1 MLALQNASDESK
13 LAPHL
18 LLKINDDQAASE
30 IKNQLREIWA
40 EVLQDDPENFLDED
54 VFFDV
59 GGDSVRSQMLVIA
72 AEKRGILLTME
83 QIFLNASLE
92 EMASVAKVATVKLKE
107 EDSDDAPKAFALLH
121 GSDYGSLQGTLE
133 AVSAQCRVST
143 DKITDVYPCSPMQES
158 LVVQLDGNT
167 NLYVRQFVFRIA
179 QDAPLDKIK
188 EAWEETVR
196 ANPILRT
203 RICDAPS
210 ARGYVQAVVD
220 EIPSWSVCE
229 TNLTQ
234 FLERDAGNAMNLG
247 DPFFR
252 YALVAD
258 ENQRYFVWT
267 AHHAL
272 CDGASIPEILDEVAM
287 RYRGHSNSITPR
299 APFRYFIKSMFAPNP
314 ARQQQQELF
323 WQNSLEDLNPTP
335 FPPPPR
341 SEAQLNPSATFEHS
355 LHLEQQR
362 VPFGL
367 TKALLLRAAWAIL
380 LSHYTG
386 TQDIVF
392 GAINS
397 GRTADVS
404 GVSRMTGPTIN
415 LVPIVLRVD
424 AKQSVASFLSHVRAQ
439 SAEMIPFEHTGLSKI
454 RQILA
459 NSAPTLTDF
468 QSLLVVHPMEF
479 ADAIGPATESLGL
492 EYVDALGK
500 KEHHPYPLITT
511 CTISTESIVRITIQH
526 DERVVSTRQAENLSH
541 QFVAVVK
548 QLTDANAETLLDS
561 ISPLSG
567 HDLTQIS
574 EWNRSTPP
582 PEETCL
588 HQLFARQVLAQPNAP
603 AVCSTDQSF
612 TYADVDAYSTSL
624 AIELRNRGVTPGI
637 FVAVCFEKS
646 VWTVVAILAVFKAG
660 GVYVPIEPA
669 HPRGRIEEIIT
680 AVSITVALASK
691 KGASVLDGL
700 CESIID
706 VDGHVHREGSLP
718 PGLSHPSSTAY
729 LLFTSGTT
737 GKPKGLLMSHQAICT
752 SIIHHGRAFGAG
764 PHWRTLQFGAHTFD
778 LSIGEFFTTLA
789 FGGCICVPSDEDR
802 LNNLPGAI
810 TALEANTLLVVPTV
824 ANLLLPHEVPTLK
837 TIVLAGEPIT
847 KETIVR
853 WADHV
858 ELTAAYGPSETAVY
872 CSGNLRVTS
881 DADPA
886 HIGHAIGATMWIAN
900 PENYH
905 QLCAVGC
912 IGEILIS
919 GPLLGGGYIGDPAQT
934 DAAFV
939 PTPEWMKQLGDGSYQ
954 VLYRSGDLAR
964 YNEDGTFRIVG
975 RRDTQVKLRGYR
987 IELGEI
993 ENQIMASRNVAA
1005 ALAAL
1010 PNTGP
1015 CAKQIV
1021 TVLSFN
1027 GSELDD
1033 RARTNESGLEHPD
1046 KFALAQDRHSPQTR
1060 RRLAELQRHLSLILP
1075 EYMVPTIWVVLE
1087 KLPLLISGKIDR
1099 KAIKTWVDNM
1109 KPETFRDIL
1118 EYQEKEER
1126 SLMGEIVPGS
1136 LADKLRQLWS
1146 EALGQPAE
1154 AIQLHTSF
1162 FTLGGDSIAA
1172 IRVVSQAK
1180 KSGLPLTV
1188 RGIISAKSLGNLV
1201 ATVEQQLA
1209 QRSSPEA
1216 SPVDIDQTLP
1226 SMEDILLPYKSLLQ
1240 ARLSSQPSA
1249 TVEDAYY
1256 FSPMQREI
1264 QYQRQVNPAVFLLS
1278 WQMEIASRDP
1288 DQAISLERLARAWK
1302 RVVQRFP
1309 ILRSIFLA
1317 DPTGHLPSVQVVLA
1331 NAEPEI
1337 ATVSV
1342 SDARTE
1348 PSFEILGIPRV
1359 DECFLPH
1366 RALFYRRGNRFF
1378 IHLELD
1384 HLVIDGWSLKV
1395 IKEALLEAYESDGE
1409 GQVPKAPSY
1418 KDFVMAQTQPARGDE
1433 DRKHWASMLRN
1444 QAPSLLFPVLTP
1456 GSFTPSPRKTIIYL
1470 PEIPATTLTSF
1481 SVAHGLTPASIFD
1494 AAWAQT
1500 LSFYTRSPNVGFEY
1514 VVSGRDEEVPGVF
1527 EMVGPL
1533 INVLAYHLDGVTAEQ
1548 TASAKNLAQLAQQMQ
1563 DQRTRDSQFSAVNIR
1578 ELLRELHSE
1587 RQLFNTAVNFQ
1598 RRPTAVES
1606 GTLWVDDD
1614 IRKSKDPWHFDI
1626 LVRVMHITDD
1636 NTFRSSFEFDAR
1648 LFEEKSIR
1656 EVAQN
1661 FWQRV
1666 TTTFE

>member
-1 MLALQNASDESK
+1 MLALQSASDESN

-18 LLKINDDQAASE
+18 LHKITDDKAALD
-30 IKNQLREIWA
+30 IKDQLRELWA

-59 GGDSVRSQMLVIA
+59 GGDSVRSQMLIIA
-72 AEKRGILLTME
+72 AAKRGILLTVE

-92 EMASVAKVATVKLKE
+92 EMASVARMEPVKVKE
-107 EDSDDAPKAFALLH
+107 GDADDTPKAFALLH
-121 GSDYGSLQGTLE
+121 DPGHGSLQDILG
-133 AVSAQCRVST
+133 AVSAQCRIPT
-143 DKITDVYPCSPMQES
+143 DQIADVYPCSPMQES
-158 LVVQLDGNT
+158 LVAQLDGNT

-179 QDAPLDKIK
+179 HDAPLNEFKQ
-188 EAWEETVR
+188 AWEETIR
-196 ANPILRT
+196 ANSVLRT
-203 RICDAPS
+203 RICEAPS

-220 EIPSWSVCE
+220 EIPSWSVCD
-229 TNLTQ
+229 TSLTQ
-234 FLERDAGNAMNLG
+234 FLEHDAGDPMNPG
-247 DPFFR
+247 DSFFR
-252 YALVAD
+252 YALVTD
-258 ENQRYFVWT
+258 ESQRYFVWT

-287 RYRGHSNSITPR
+287 RYRGQSNTITPR
-299 APFRYFIKSMFAPNP
+299 APFRSFIKSMFSPDP

-323 WQNSLEDLNPTP
+323 WQRSLEDLNPTP

-341 SEAQLNPSATFEHS
+341 SDAQVNPSATFEHS
-355 LHLEQQR
+355 LHLEQQQM
-362 VPFGL
+362 PFGM

-404 GVSRMTGPTIN
+404 GVSRLTGPTIN
-415 LVPIVLRVD
+415 LVPIVLHVD
-424 AKQSVASFLSHVRAQ
+424 SQQSVAAFLSHVRAQ
-439 SAEMIPFEHTGLSKI
+439 SAGMIPFEHVGLSKI

-459 NSAPTLTDF
+459 NGAPTLTDF

-479 ADAIGPATESLGL
+479 ADAIGPSTDSLGL

-500 KEHHPYPLITT
+500 KEHHPYPLIAT
-511 CTISTESIVRITIQH
+511 CTISAESTVRLTLQY
-526 DERVVSTRQAENLSH
+526 DERVVSARQAENLSH
-541 QFVAVVK
+541 QFEAVVK
-548 QLTDANAETLLDS
+548 QLINATSDSLLDS

-567 HDLTQIS
+567 HDLAQIS
-574 EWNRSTPP
+574 EWNRLTPR

-588 HQLFARQVLAQPNAP
+588 HHLFARKASAQPNVP
-603 AVCSTDQSF
+603 AVCSIERSL
-612 TYADVDAYSTSL
+612 TYAEVDAYSTSL
-624 AIELRNRGVTPGI
+624 AIGLIEQGVKPKM

-669 HPRGRIEEIIT
+669 HPRGRIEEILT
-680 AVSITVALASK
+680 AVSITVALASRK
-691 KGASVLDGL
+691 SAGVLDGL
-700 CESIID
+700 CQTIVD
-706 VDGHVHREGSLP
+706 VEEHVLRKGSLP
-718 PGLSHPSSTAY
+718 PGLSQPSSTAY

-802 LNNLPGAI
+802 LNDLAGAI
-810 TALEANTLLVVPTV
+810 TALNANTLLVVPTV

-858 ELTAAYGPSETAVY
+858 ELIAAYGPSETAVY
-872 CSGNLRVTS
+872 CSGNLRIAS

-886 HIGHAIGATMWIAN
+886 HIGRAIGATMWIAN
-900 PENYH
+900 PDNYH

-919 GPLLGGGYIGDPAQT
+919 GPLLGGGYIGNPAQT

-939 PTPEWMKQLGDGSYQ
+939 SAPEWMKQLGDGSYQ
-954 VLYRSGDLAR
+954 MLYKSGDLAR

-993 ENQIMASRNVAA
+993 ENQIMASGNVAA

-1010 PNTGP
+1010 PKTGP

-1027 GSELDD
+1027 WSEIDNKARAMGSQPED
-1033 RARTNESGLEHPD
+1033 TD
-1046 KFALAQDRHSPQTR
+1046 KFALARDRHSPGTR
-1060 RRLAELQRHLSLILP
+1060 RRLKRLQRHLSRVLP

-1087 KLPLLISGKIDR
+1087 RLPLLISGKIDR
-1099 KAIKTWVDNM
+1099 KAIKTWVDDM
-1109 KPETFRDIL
+1109 KPETYHDIL
-1118 EYQEKEER
+1118 KDQEE
-1126 SLMGEIVPGS
+1126 GENNIKGVIVAGS

-1154 AIQLHTSF
+1154 AIQLQTSF
-1162 FTLGGDSIAA
+1162 FALGGDSIAA
-1172 IRVVSQAK
+1172 IRVVSQGK
-1180 KSGLPLTV
+1180 RSGLPLTV
-1188 RGIISAKSLGNLV
+1188 RGIIGAKTLGNLI
-1201 ATVEQQLA
+1201 ALVEEQLA
-1209 QRSSPEA
+1209 EDNSPETSA
-1216 SPVDIDQTLP
+1216 MDIDHSQP
-1226 SMEDILLPYKSLLQ
+1226 STEDVLLPYESLLQ

-1249 TVEDAYY
+1249 AVEDAYY

-1264 QYQRQVNPAVFLLS
+1264 QYQRRVNPAVFLLS
-1278 WQMEIASRDP
+1278 WQMEIASRVP
-1288 DQAISLERLARAWK
+1288 DQPISLEKLASAW
-1302 RVVQRFP
+1302 RQVVQRFP

-1317 DPTGHLPSVQVVLA
+1317 DPTGQLPSVQVVLA

-1342 SDARTE
+1342 SDNRTE
-1348 PSFEILGIPRV
+1348 PSFDVLGIPRV

-1366 RALFYRRGNRFF
+1366 RALFYKRGDRFF
-1378 IHLELD
+1378 IHIELD
-1384 HLVIDGWSLKV
+1384 HLVIDGWSLRV

-1409 GQVPKAPSY
+1409 GQVPRAPSY
-1418 KDFVMAQTQPARGDE
+1418 KEFVIAQTQPARRDDG
-1433 DRKHWASMLRN
+1433 RKHWASTLRG
-1444 QAPSLLFPVLTP
+1444 QVPSLLLPVSTD
-1456 GSFTPSPRKTIIYL
+1456 GSFTPNPRKSIIYL
-1470 PEIPATTLTSF
+1470 PEITAATLTSF

-1500 LSFYTRSPNVGFEY
+1500 LSFYTGSPNVGFEY
-1514 VVSGRDEEVPGVF
+1514 VVSGRDEEIPGVF
-1527 EMVGPL
+1527 DMVGPL
-1533 INVLAYHLDGVTAEQ
+1533 INVLAYHLDGVTTEQ
-1548 TASAKNLAQLAQQMQ
+1548 TTSAQSLAQLAHRMQ
-1563 DQRTRDSQFSAVNIR
+1563 DQRTKDSPYSAVNIR
-1578 ELLRELHSE
+1578 EVIRDLHGQ

-1614 IRKSKDPWHFDI
+1614 IRKSNDPWHFDV

-1636 NTFRSSFEFDAR
+1636 NTFRSSFEFDAS
-1648 LFEEKSIR
+1648 LFEEKRIH